1 MNASIVRRAFDVTYV
16 ISRAL
21 IGQDM
26 FRGKEKLTCLSGT
39 AIRQTGL

>member
-26 FRGKEKLTCLSGT
+26 FPGKEKLTCLSGT
-39 AIRQTGL
+39 AIRRTGL